1 MLKKTSNQNS
11 IVYQTLA
18 PLIKV
23 AQVPAGG
30 GMSSALGGTPME
42 DTPSTPPT
50 PPVPVEPSAEPKP
63 EGNNI
68 GVTLAQRLT
77 SALTDVNTADYKT
90 RSEAIYSELSA
101 IASELHEGDWI
112 SFPDGTTFT
121 MTFKPKAGGA

>member
-1 MLKKTSNQNS
+1 MKITKELNEKS
-11 IVYQTLA
+11 IVYQALES
-18 PLIKV
+18 LIKV
-23 AQVPAGG
+23 AQVPTGSG
-30 GMSSALGGTPME
+30 TSFGGTPIE
-42 DTPSTPPT
+42 DTTSTPPAT
-50 PPVPVEPSAEPKP
+50 PAPVEPSAEPKP